1 MDLTW
6 HHSSGG
12 SRGLCALLR
21 LQRASVL
28 GLFLG
33 LTSTSFWR
41 LQAFL
46 RLWPCHS
53 DLCLCLHD
61 TFSSVCVK
69 SHSACLFYL
78 FNWLCQ
84 VLVASCRTFHCGTQT
99 LELGRTGSKDQ
110 DGVLPRS
117 SFQSLGHMDSRVTK
131 LQDKTVVLQSPSW
144 ELGDEYNCACKILV
158 SLGLN
163 FCIYRNN
170 NICLITSTELFGS
183 NHVCESDLKY

>member
-41 LQAFL
+41 LQAFV

-144 ELGDEYNCACKILV
+144 ELGDLSTTVHVKFQCLWASISV
-158 SLGLN
+158 SIGIITYALSPLQSCLGQ
-163 FCIYRNN
+163 IMYVKV
-170 NICLITSTELFGS
+170 I
-183 NHVCESDLKY
+183 